1 MSKSSIIIEIPIE
14 IIHAVFRVEKED
26 PLTPL
31 IDTMKSIKK
40 IESEYQSLYRLDA
53 IARLSSTTSEVTDFS
68 IPIIRDLWKGKYWAM
83 KEQKLSIDD
92 VTKGSFHRLEPI
104 QRLSAVVWQA
114 CFIFS
119 LQ

>member
-1 MSKSSIIIEIPIE
+1 MRR
-14 IIHAVFRVEKED
+14 FRVEKED